1 LTSLNLALHGAVPV
15 VLDGI
20 VCSAW
25 QVLGNLGPL
34 VAILGMF
41 FNQKLVLLPCPI
53 TTLNLWIKMVVP
65 PALQVASVTNNILT
79 AAVSV
84 LRDVKNKQM

>member
-1 LTSLNLALHGAVPV
+1 LTSFNLALHGAVPV
-15 VLDGI
+15 VLDRV

-41 FNQKLVLLPCPI
+41 FNQKLVLLPCPV
-53 TTLNLWIKMVVP
+53 TTLDLWIKMVVP
-65 PALQVASVTNNILT
+65 PALQAASVRNNIWV
-79 AAVSV
+79 AAVSAPE
-84 LRDVKNKQM
+84 